1 MIKLKC
7 IDREGMI
14 SHSNLKFSAC
24 NLPVTRKELEDAI
37 DVIERQSFRK
47 IEDTYHAVTPMC
59 FAIAKDC
66 NKFFAEVIKKA
77 TIDLTSTFSASVTV
91 PSRDMGFV
99 MGKLMEEVG
108 EFAKSI
114 NQPDRC
120 DERPVG
126 EAADVINCV
135 CDMLYLQYRKDYPEL
150 GDAQIV
156 DLIKTELNLQ
166 LNMKSEKWMSKA
178 CIN

>member
-7 IDREGMI
+7 NDREGMI
-14 SHSNLKFSAC
+14 KFVADKCAAKGYSS
-24 NLPVTRKELEDAI
+24 TREELEDAI
-37 DVIERQSFRK
+37 NIIERQSFRK
-47 IEDTYHAVTPMC
+47 IDGIYYAMTPLQ
-59 FAIAKDC
+59 FSIAKD
-66 NKFFAEVIKKA
+66 NNSFFAEVVKEVK
-77 TIDLTSTFSASVTV
+77 IDLTSTFSASATV
-91 PSRDMGFV
+91 PDRDMGFV

-135 CDMLYLQYRKDYPEL
+135 CDMLYLQYKKDYPEL
-150 GDAQIV
+150 GEAQIV
-156 DLIKTELNLQ
+156 DLIKTELDFQ